1 MGCEGKLTPWFYTP
15 QSAQLPPVQARS
27 YKLAGLTGAPRY
39 HILTKTVHIHLLSY
53 VEVDSSAKC
62 SEILAVCVCL
72 RLRKASRLVTR
83 TYDDVLR
90 PVGLRSTQ
98 LPILIILSLTH
109 SAPMSVLAD
118 QLVMDRTT
126 LSRNL
131 RPLEERELVEIVAG
145 EDKRTREVKLTIQG
159 QEAVA
164 KAIPLWDKAQGYAV
178 EALGKSGRQA
188 LHDSLSQLL
197 SLPGA
202 HQ

>member
-1 MGCEGKLTPWFYTP
+1 MLMNSVYA
-15 QSAQLPPVQARS
+15 SNN
-27 YKLAGLTGAPRY
+27 
-39 HILTKTVHIHLLSY
+39 Y
-53 VEVDSSAKC
+53 VEMDNSAKC
-62 SEILAVCVCL
+62 NEILSICVCL

-83 TYDDVLR
+83 SYDDVLR

-98 LPILIILSLTH
+98 LPILVALSLTH

-126 LSRNL
+126 LTRNL
-131 RPLEERELVEIVAG
+131 RPLEERGLLEIVAG
-145 EDKRTREVKLTIQG
+145 EDKRTREVKLTIRG
-159 QEAVA
+159 QEAVD

-178 EALGKSGRQA
+178 EALGEGRWQE

-197 SLPGA
+197 SSPGE

>member
-1 MGCEGKLTPWFYTP
+1 MLMNSVYA
-15 QSAQLPPVQARS
+15 SNN
-27 YKLAGLTGAPRY
+27 
-39 HILTKTVHIHLLSY
+39 Y
-53 VEVDSSAKC
+53 VEMDNSAKC
-62 SEILAVCVCL
+62 NEILSICVCL

-83 TYDDVLR
+83 SYDDVLR

-98 LPILIILSLTH
+98 LPILVALSLTH

-126 LSRNL
+126 LTRNL
-131 RPLEERELVEIVAG
+131 RPLEERGLLEIVAG

-159 QEAVA
+159 REAVA

-178 EALGKSGRQA
+178 EALGEGQLQR

-197 SLPGA
+197 SSPGG

>member
-1 MGCEGKLTPWFYTP
+1 M
-15 QSAQLPPVQARS
+15 
-27 YKLAGLTGAPRY
+27 
-39 HILTKTVHIHLLSY
+39 
-53 VEVDSSAKC
+53 DNSAKC
-62 SEILAVCVCL
+62 NEILSICVCL
-72 RLRKASRLVTR
+72 RLRKSSRLVTR

-98 LPILIILSLTH
+98 LPILVTLSLTR

-118 QLVMDRTT
+118 QLVMDGTT
-126 LSRNL
+126 LTRNL
-131 RPLEERELVEIVAG
+131 RPLEEQGLVEIIPG
-145 EDKRTREVKLTIQG
+145 EDRRTREVKLTIQG

-178 EALGKSGRQA
+178 EALGERGWQG

-197 SLPGA
+197 SLRGG

>member
-1 MGCEGKLTPWFYTP
+1 MDN
-15 QSAQLPPVQARS
+15 S
-27 YKLAGLTGAPRY
+27 
-39 HILTKTVHIHLLSY
+39 
-53 VEVDSSAKC
+53 DKC

-98 LPILIILSLTH
+98 LPILVALSLTH
-109 SAPMSVLAD
+109 SATMSALAD

-126 LSRNL
+126 LTRNL
-131 RPLEERELVEIVAG
+131 RPLEERGLIEVVAG
-145 EDKRTREVKLTIQG
+145 EDRRTREVKLTTQG

-164 KAIPLWDKAQGYAV
+164 KAIPLWDKAQGHVV
-178 EALGKSGRQA
+178 EALGEGRWQE

-197 SLPGA
+197 SRPGG